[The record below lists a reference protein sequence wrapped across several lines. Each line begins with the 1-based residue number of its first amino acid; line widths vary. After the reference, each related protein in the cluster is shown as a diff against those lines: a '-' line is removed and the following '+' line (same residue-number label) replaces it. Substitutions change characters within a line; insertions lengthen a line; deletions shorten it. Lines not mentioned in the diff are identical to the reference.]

1 MSEHAPAS
9 GPSTIEELARWVLAQ
24 RTEDIPQLAIAF
36 RHSRVL
42 SRPVV
47 VGFSR
52 EMLRGEA

>member
-1 MSEHAPAS
+1 MRAINIPFVA
-9 GPSTIEELARWVLAQ
+9 IERG
-24 RTEDIPQLAIAF
+24 EDIPQLAIAF

>member
-1 MSEHAPAS
+1 VIRAIDIPFVA
-9 GPSTIEELARWVLAQ
+9 IERG
-24 RTEDIPQLAIAF
+24 EDIPQLAVAF
-36 RHSRVL
+36 HHSRVL